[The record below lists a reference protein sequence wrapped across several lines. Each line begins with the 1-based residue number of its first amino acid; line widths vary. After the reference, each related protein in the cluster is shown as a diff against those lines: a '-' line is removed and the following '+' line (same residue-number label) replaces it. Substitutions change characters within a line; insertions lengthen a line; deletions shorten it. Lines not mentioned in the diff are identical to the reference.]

1 MAIKNEKPSQGNE
14 NWANKTE
21 KEELETSNQESL
33 DAEKRQ
39 AKEEEYNKSEF
50 LKELGI
56 ILMSEEEMSERPLA
70 TILAYQEEMKNRIH
84 EVQAHLS
91 PKDLEA
97 SKAIFAEA
105 LNRIEIV
112 KDQEDLKRLKRQYG
126 FSRKKPIEEYM
137 ADIDKSIAEG
147 EEFERNHPD
156 HKYYT
161 GPTPGVAMK
170 KKKKKK

>member
-1 MAIKNEKPSQGNE
+1 MAIKNEKPNQGNE

-21 KEELETSNQESL
+21 KEDSEISNQETL

-39 AKEEEYNKSEF
+39 SKEEEYNKSEF

-56 ILMSEEEMSERPLA
+56 VLMSEEEMSERPLS
-70 TILAYQEEMKNRIH
+70 TVIAYQEEMKNRIH
-84 EVQAHLS
+84 EIQAHLS

-97 SKAIFAEA
+97 SKSIFEEA
-105 LNRIEIV
+105 LSKIEIV
-112 KDQEDLKRLKRQYG
+112 KDQDDLKRLKRKYA
-126 FSRKKPIEEYM
+126 FSSKKTIEEYT
-137 ADIDKSIAEG
+137 ADTDKIIAEG

-161 GPTPGVAMK
+161 GPTPGAVAK
-170 KKKKKK
+170 KKKK